1 MRYVSPIESL
11 VAAVLKANGDGLVM
25 HVGERPYVLA
35 PTGSSNLSERPLTV
49 EAMKGALTD
58 LLSPED
64 QRTLSDVGAVE
75 REIQTKDGSG
85 DTFVLVAARGGD
97 DIWIELRRQRGMVG
111 APNGVPVA
119 APEPSGTDASARPAV
134 PRAAPAAGA
143 SAAASPAAASPEP
156 AARVELATPSPAPA
170 GPAPAARISPLE
182 APAAEPAKPLL
193 PPVASRPAVPAKVP
207 EAEAPAAV
215 PTVPGSA
222 PRVSP
227 AADARP
233 PVTAVRAAVPPA
245 AESVPRPRMAPSHP
259 PPQPTPPVSS
269 AYPSRNGPP
278 AQPSGRTGDPAMPPP
293 ASRRT
298 GPVRETAPGVVLP
311 LSRTPIR
318 TEAPRTGASPT
329 PRYLGIGRLL
339 RIASARGAS
348 SLFLT
353 ASARPSIRVDDE
365 ILPLE
370 TEPPLGRAE
379 VEALILEL
387 APGASR
393 EAFAGGA
400 GAEWVYELADVGRVR
415 CVSFRDQRGPGAV
428 FRLIPT
434 RLISADQLGL
444 SRDIQALCAEREGL
458 VIVAGPRLSGKSTL
472 ISAFVDLINRTR
484 SDYIVT
490 LETEI
495 KFVHEN
501 RRSMVSQREARGELD
516 GMPTLARAA
525 LRENPDVLVIDDLKT
540 PDLVAVALDAAESG
554 HLVIG
559 AVTAHTTSAAIG
571 RLIETAP
578 YERQT
583 QVALSLSEALRGAVA
598 QVLLRKSGGGRVA
611 ARELLFNMPSVGA
624 LIAEGKIGQLP
635 LAIDS
640 GRKYGMVPMND
651 VLLAFVQSGAV
662 DPREAYRKAYDRAAF
677 LDIMKRDGIDTSFV
691 ERLA

>member
-1 MRYVSPIESL
+1 
-11 VAAVLKANGDGLVM
+11 
-25 HVGERPYVLA
+25 
-35 PTGSSNLSERPLTV
+35 
-49 EAMKGALTD
+49 
-58 LLSPED
+58 
-64 QRTLSDVGAVE
+64 
-75 REIQTKDGSG
+75 
-85 DTFVLVAARGGD
+85 
-97 DIWIELRRQRGMVG
+97 
-111 APNGVPVA
+111 
-119 APEPSGTDASARPAV
+119 
-134 PRAAPAAGA
+134 
-143 SAAASPAAASPEP
+143 
-156 AARVELATPSPAPA
+156 
-170 GPAPAARISPLE
+170 
-182 APAAEPAKPLL
+182 
-193 PPVASRPAVPAKVP
+193 
-207 EAEAPAAV
+207 
-215 PTVPGSA
+215 
-222 PRVSP
+222 
-227 AADARP
+227 
-233 PVTAVRAAVPPA
+233 
-245 AESVPRPRMAPSHP
+245 
-259 PPQPTPPVSS
+259 
-269 AYPSRNGPP
+269 
-278 AQPSGRTGDPAMPPP
+278 MPPP

-318 TEAPRTGASPT
+318 TEAPRTSSSPT

-370 TEPPLGRAE
+370 TEPPLGKAE

-516 GMPTLARAA
+516 GMSTLARAA

-677 LDIMKRDGIDTSFV
+677 LEIMKRDGIDTSFV

>member
-64 QRTLSDVGAVE
+64 QRTLGDVGAVE

-97 DIWIELRRQRGMVG
+97 DIWIELRRQRAMVRQ
-111 APNGVPVA
+111 PNGIPAA

-134 PRAAPAAGA
+134 PRAAPAASA
-143 SAAASPAAASPEP
+143 SAASALAEPPPAAVAPGPAVRADAVPPSPSVPPQPGATPTAPPGGSVPAAAKP
-156 AARVELATPSPAPA
+156 PAP
-170 GPAPAARISPLE
+170 PAP
-182 APAAEPAKPLL
+182 
-193 PPVASRPAVPAKVP
+193 
-207 EAEAPAAV
+207 
-215 PTVPGSA
+215 
-222 PRVSP
+222 
-227 AADARP
+227 DARP
-233 PVTAVRAAVPPA
+233 PASTVRAVPPA
-245 AESVPRPRMAPSHP
+245 ATEPAPRPRMAPSHP
-259 PPQPTPPVSS
+259 PPQPTPTASS
-269 AYPSRNGPP
+269 AYPSRTGLPT
-278 AQPSGRTGDPAMPPP
+278 QPSGGTDDGAMPPQAP
-293 ASRRT
+293 RRT

-318 TEAPRTGASPT
+318 TEAPRTSSSPT

-353 ASARPSIRVDDE
+353 AGARPSIRVDDE

-370 TEPPLGRAE
+370 TEPPLGKAE

-501 RRSMVSQREARGELD
+501 RRSMVSQREARGQLD
-516 GMPTLARAA
+516 GMSTLARAA

-677 LDIMKRDGIDTSFV
+677 LEIMKRDGIDTSFV